1 MKNISITALGAALL
15 AVVLLSNCSGE
26 KKSEAMEFAES
37 TADSTSIAPS
47 SANVDGLETPEKRK
61 FIRTADVRFK
71 VKNVQNAT
79 NVVTE
84 VVQKYGGFLTH
95 SELSTQT
102 IDINEVELSADSV
115 LKNKSYEM
123 SNDITLR
130 IPNQFFDKTLREL
143 QPLMTF
149 LEKQSISADDV
160 SLSLMASDLRKE
172 RYANFEKKYSKSIET
187 KGRKLGE
194 TANAQETLFNYES
207 EADVNKISTLGLR
220 DQVNYSTITLHLY
233 QPVSV
238 VQEMLPNI
246 GNIHAFK
253 PNLFVRIWQSVK
265 DGWYILEEIIVGITK
280 LWFLFVLGFGGY
292 WLFKLYQRRVKTI

>member
-1 MKNISITALGAALL
+1 MKNTSITALGVAVLAA
-15 AVVLLSNCSGE
+15 VLLSNCSGE
-26 KKSEAMEFAES
+26 KKSEAMSFAES
-37 TADSTSIAPS
+37 MADSASVAASSGSIG
-47 SANVDGLETPEKRK
+47 GLDTPEKRK

-79 NVVTE
+79 NVIID

-102 IDINEVELSADSV
+102 LDINEVELSVDSV

-123 SNDITLR
+123 ANDITLR
-130 IPNQFFDKTLREL
+130 IPNQYFDKTLREL
-143 QPLMTF
+143 QPLMSF
-149 LEKQSISADDV
+149 LERQTISADDV
-160 SLSLMASDLRKE
+160 SLSLMTSDLRKN

-187 KGRKLGE
+187 KGKKLGE

-207 EADVNKISTLGLR
+207 EADANKISTLGLQ
-220 DQVNYSTITLHLY
+220 DQVNYSTISLHLY

-238 VQEMLPNI
+238 MQEMLPNI
-246 GNIHAFK
+246 SNVHAFK

-280 LWFLFVLGFGGY
+280 LWFLFVLSFGGY
-292 WLFKLYQRRVKTI
+292 WLLKLYQKRMKTV